1 LLYRYDENQ
10 TVEHADRQRPRVD
23 GGSLFQIGAYVPDF
37 NAAQLLCNYTCA
49 FTCTSTAFAYCWK
62 SRYARGRARCE
73 GSGFR
78 YQLTS
83 GEFALADGVDT
94 FCIEFIDTAAATRS
108 DPPQEL
114 IQRLNDGR
122 LKVRKGSDCDY
133 NKGNDVVIVR
143 GSDSPEAVLWVRVCL
158 GNPIQVLPSQA
169 DTLTLRK
176 VDRATYTS

>member
-1 LLYRYDENQ
+1 M
-10 TVEHADRQRPRVD
+10 
-23 GGSLFQIGAYVPDF
+23 
-37 NAAQLLCNYTCA
+37 
-49 FTCTSTAFAYCWK
+49 
-62 SRYARGRARCE
+62 
-73 GSGFR
+73 
-78 YQLTS
+78 TS

-176 VDRATYTS
+176 VDRATYIC